1 MSRPLVMD
9 KLLRD
14 ILKTRDISELPP
26 SKLAEMVH
34 YLIKHEISPG
44 GPYEVSGKV
53 DAAAANKHIQR
64 VFIASNKPLIKTSL
78 PNSISW
84 QHLAASVASLYRQ
97 AENESLPGLTES
109 EKDLAKSMLDT
120 IKLSDVHGEICQ
132 LSQLFYAS
140 LSPKNVALARCTEK
154 SLRQLSI
161 ANIFTWGTYSFVDR
175 ILDKNNSN
183 NLMQFLPII
192 LKFQRTSITQYLAA
206 DAQPDQAFELFNSV
220 DQANSLELD
229 LRKSISI
236 DKKRDKITIY
246 SLPSL
251 STLRDLMPRKSIA
264 HVLGP
269 LTIIQHS
276 STVSILDTTAAM
288 YAYCAARQYQDDLHD
303 WIDDLLNGELTYSI
317 GLLFAAA
324 KIKPGVHS
332 LSTLKSQLQQAY
344 WNDVLEAS
352 CKEIEQLI
360 DTSITSLERSVLT
373 EKSKFVI
380 KIIKPIAFAAR
391 QARKRHLYEKSFL
404 SAFMKNQV
412 AVSTN

>member
-34 YLIKHEISPG
+34 YLIRHEISPG
-44 GPYEVSGKV
+44 GPYEFSGKV

-78 PNSISW
+78 PNSISG

-175 ILDKNNSN
+175 ILDKSNSN
-183 NLMQFLPII
+183 SSIQFLPII
-192 LKFQRTSITQYLAA
+192 LKLQRISIAQYLAA
-206 DAQPDQAFELFNSV
+206 GAQPDQALELFNSV

-251 STLRDLMPRKSIA
+251 LTLRDLMPRKSIA

-269 LTIIQHS
+269 LTIIQYS
-276 STVSILDTTAAM
+276 SAVSILDTTAAM

-332 LSTLKSQLQQAY
+332 LSTLKSQLQQVY
-344 WNDVLEAS
+344 WNDVLETS

-380 KIIKPIAFAAR
+380 KIIKPIASAAR

-404 SAFMKNQV
+404 LAFTEKSV